1 MLPKRLKSSVI
12 FLVFLCGLP
21 IVLFSQSQT
30 LTLEEAI
37 EAAMK
42 KNPANFQFQLIE
54 KASEKQIEIYGKQN
68 LPTVTWNTQAS
79 LQSENID
86 LEFPIPNVEPI
97 SLPLYKAQSAIESNY
112 LVYDGGISKTMIT
125 SEKVKRNLNE
135 QNLNIQLYGIKNQV
149 VELYYSI
156 ILLNRQNE
164 ILDSSIAFL
173 NIRKKSLES
182 MVRNGVILNSDLDK
196 MELEILK
203 IEQNQAGLKSKRNVL
218 VSALSNLTGINIS
231 GIRLKPSDNISDVN
245 LIWNDRPEIK
255 MFSLRNELLDAN
267 SRLID
272 LKNKPKLAL
281 FLKAGLGYPNPFNFF
296 DNSFSPF
303 AIGGVN
309 FTWNIWDW
317 KRTDLDKQ
325 KFLIEKDLIENQKNI
340 FDENM
345 KLEADKLV
353 TEISGLENN
362 AEFDNKIIG
371 RQKSIIEVTE
381 NQYKNGVVSI
391 NVYLE
396 EINKKS
402 IAELNAIIHQI
413 EIQKAKYKLRV
424 LLNK

>member
-1 MLPKRLKSSVI
+1 
-12 FLVFLCGLP
+12 
-21 IVLFSQSQT
+21 
-30 LTLEEAI
+30 
-37 EAAMK
+37 
-42 KNPANFQFQLIE
+42 
-54 KASEKQIEIYGKQN
+54 
-68 LPTVTWNTQAS
+68 
-79 LQSENID
+79 
-86 LEFPIPNVEPI
+86 
-97 SLPLYKAQSAIESNY
+97 
-112 LVYDGGISKTMIT
+112 
-125 SEKVKRNLNE
+125 
-135 QNLNIQLYGIKNQV
+135 
-149 VELYYSI
+149 
-156 ILLNRQNE
+156 
-164 ILDSSIAFL
+164 
-173 NIRKKSLES
+173 

>member
-1 MLPKRLKSSVI
+1 
-12 FLVFLCGLP
+12 
-21 IVLFSQSQT
+21 
-30 LTLEEAI
+30 
-37 EAAMK
+37 
-42 KNPANFQFQLIE
+42 
-54 KASEKQIEIYGKQN
+54 
-68 LPTVTWNTQAS
+68 
-79 LQSENID
+79 
-86 LEFPIPNVEPI
+86 
-97 SLPLYKAQSAIESNY
+97 
-112 LVYDGGISKTMIT
+112 MIT

-135 QNLNIQLYGIKNQV
+135 QNLNVQLYGIKNQV

-164 ILDSSIAFL
+164 ILDSSIAYL

-203 IEQNQAGLKSKRNVL
+203 IEQNQAGLQSKMNVL
-218 VSALSNLTGINIS
+218 ISALSNLTGINIS
-231 GIRLKPSDNISDVN
+231 AKRLNSSDNSSDN
-245 LIWNDRPEIK
+245 FSDKSLIWTDRPEIK
-255 MFSLRNELLDAN
+255 LFSLKNELLDAN
-267 SRLID
+267 SKLID

-281 FLKAGLGYPNPFNFF
+281 FLKAGFGYPNPFNFF

-303 AIGGVN
+303 AMGGVN
-309 FTWNIWDW
+309 FAWNIWDW

-325 KFLIEKDLIENQKNI
+325 KLLIEKDLIENQKNI

-362 AEFDNKIIG
+362 AVFDNKIIG

-413 EIQKAKYKLRV
+413 EIQKAKYKLKI
-424 LLNK
+424 LLNN